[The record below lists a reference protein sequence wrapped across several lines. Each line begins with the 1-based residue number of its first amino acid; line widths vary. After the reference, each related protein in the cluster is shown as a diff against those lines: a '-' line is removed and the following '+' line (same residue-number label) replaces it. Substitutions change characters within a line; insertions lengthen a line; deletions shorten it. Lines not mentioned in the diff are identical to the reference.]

1 MITLPLLAL
10 TLACDPGTVE
20 PPIPEV
26 AKESKVTIVY
36 SSRVDGELEPCG

>member
-10 TLACDPGTVE
+10 SLACDPGASE
-20 PPIPEV
+20 PPALEV
-26 AKESKVTIVY
+26 AKADRITIVY